1 MFSSSSVRSTF
12 RRASALLLAL
22 LPSIAAASVPAD
34 RNRTG
39 DIDQAWYR
47 LVEVLDPLDPELLQ
61 ERTDELV
68 QVSSRLELERL
79 TPLALAL
86 VARARTLP
94 PAQAEQ
100 VLVQATRLDPGS
112 AEAWFAVADAR
123 LRKAALFPA
132 VPAFAHGCGALVRD
146 LRSSAVVGSGFVI
159 SLLIVLLAG
168 LGLWSVLAVRHA
180 FLRLW
185 HDLNELAA
193 RWRLGAHGPV
203 FAVVVLTLPLFIGG
217 DPLWLLLWL
226 LALSW
231 AYLPAAQRFF
241 GVLALA
247 LTAATPTV
255 LELAFGRLTHPP
267 NAVYQG
273 VYLLAEHRYE
283 PQVLEELVALGDLF
297 ADDADFRRLQGDCY
311 RQTGLLDSAAWAY
324 REGLRLAPG
333 NGPLSLGLGT
343 IHYLQGDFNSA
354 VAALQ
359 VARDAGADPLAS
371 NYNLSLT
378 YAQTYHFRESDEA
391 IAAARQAG
399 EARLRSLTRGREHQ
413 LLLPA
418 FSAADARSLL
428 DRKDPVLL
436 LNRGVLSPPLIRERT
451 FFHPLTVAS
460 LLALVIAIAGYLAR
474 ERTIGFATACVKC
487 GRPFCRYCKLSQ
499 ESQSYCTQCV
509 NIFLKKDMVAV
520 DAQLAK
526 RRQLRRFHLAR
537 RIERRVTDVL
547 LPGLGVALG
556 GRPLIGFP
564 IMAVAAT
571 CLTIALLW
579 LPKFVAPALLHV
591 SLGPVELAAGV
602 GWLACAVVAQ
612 VVETERR

>member
-1 MFSSSSVRSTF
+1 MFFSSSARSTF
-12 RRASALLLAL
+12 RRASALLVAL
-22 LPSIAAASVPAD
+22 LPSIAAGSAPVD
-34 RNRTG
+34 GGRGG
-39 DIDQAWYR
+39 DIEQAWYR
-47 LVEVLDPLDPELLQ
+47 LVQVLDPLDPEQLR

-68 QVSSRLELERL
+68 LVSSRLELERL

-100 VLVQATRLDPGS
+100 VLVQATRLDAGS
-112 AEAWFAVADAR
+112 AEAWFAVADVR
-123 LRKAALFPA
+123 LRKTALFQAIPA
-132 VPAFAHGCGALVRD
+132 LARGCGALLRD
-146 LRSSAVVGSGFVI
+146 LRLSAVVESGLVL

-168 LGLWSVLAVRHA
+168 LALWSALAVRHA

-185 HDLNELAA
+185 HDLNELVA
-193 RWRLGAHGPV
+193 RWRLGANGP
-203 FAVVVLTLPLFIGG
+203 ALAIVVLALPLFTGG
-217 DPLWLLLWL
+217 DALWLLLWL

-231 AYLPAAQRFF
+231 AYLPAAQRVF
-241 GVLALA
+241 GVVALA
-247 LTAATPTV
+247 VAAAAPTV

-283 PQVLEELVALGDLF
+283 PQVLEELAALSDLF
-297 ADDADFRRLQGDCY
+297 ADDPDFRRLQGDCY
-311 RQTGLLDSAAWAY
+311 RQSGLLDAAAWAY

-343 IHYLQGDFNSA
+343 VHYLQGDFNAA
-354 VAALQ
+354 VPALQ

-399 EARLRSLTRGREHQ
+399 EARLRSRTRGKEHQ
-413 LLLPA
+413 LLLPT
-418 FSAADARSLL
+418 FSLADAEALL

-436 LNRGVLSPPLIRERT
+436 LNRGVLSPPLLRERT
-451 FFHPLTVAS
+451 LFHPLTVVS
-460 LLALVIAIAGYLAR
+460 MLALVVAVASSLVR
-474 ERTIGFATACVKC
+474 ERTVGLATACVKC

-526 RRQLRRFHLAR
+526 RRQLRRFHLVR
-537 RIERRVTDVL
+537 RIERRVTDL
-547 LPGLGVALG
+547 LFPGLGLALG
-556 GRPLIGFP
+556 GRPLVGFP
-564 IMAVAAT
+564 IMAVAAG
-571 CLTIALLW
+571 CLAAAAIW
-579 LPKFVAPALLHV
+579 LPRFVAPALLHA
-591 SLGPVELAAGV
+591 SLWPVELAAGL
-602 GWLACAVVAQ
+602 GWLVCAGLAQ
-612 VVETERR
+612 AIETERR